1 MQKTTGADAMW
12 VLKKPHWALQDLL
25 GKHKNRVLVVL
36 GAG

>member
-12 VLKKPHWALQDLL
+12 VLKKPHSLQDLL
-25 GKHKNRVLVVL
+25 GKHKNRVLVVP